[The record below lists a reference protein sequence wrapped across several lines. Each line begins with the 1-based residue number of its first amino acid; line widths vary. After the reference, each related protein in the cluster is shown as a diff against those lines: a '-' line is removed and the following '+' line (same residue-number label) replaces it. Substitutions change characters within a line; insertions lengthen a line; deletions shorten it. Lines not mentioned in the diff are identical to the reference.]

1 MADRPK
7 RPRRTLTRRQK
18 LLRDAL
24 LLPFLLAV
32 LLIVLDFPSLS
43 LELTRQATERRHLFG
58 PGEVI
63 LSVPASDLFAD
74 GEGRFD
80 RYYVVRWG
88 DWYALEART
97 PAPGSPGSRGTVGRG
112 GQRPLPASDSPPLRQ
127 QSYSPGRAR
136 CPGYYLQGPG
146 DHGGG
151 DSLSRRCLQRPGLFS
166 GLCPID
172 RAGERLLSLP
182 LHIPLCPARRLCALP
197 GLCPPDGTLLYS
209 SPVPDCWESRYGLSL
224 GVTPV
229 PFEELYD

>member
-1 MADRPK
+1 MTDRPK

-88 DWYALEART
+88 DWYALEA
-97 PAPGSPGSRGTVGRG
+97 V
-112 GQRPLPASDSPPLRQ
+112 
-127 QSYSPGRAR
+127 
-136 CPGYYLQGPG
+136 
-146 DHGGG
+146 H
-151 DSLSRRCLQRPGLFS
+151 RPGLS
-166 GLCPID
+166 WEPGVLWAVEDNDPS
-172 RAGERLLSLP
+172 RLLIP
-182 LHIPLCPARRLCALP
+182 LHSGSNLTAQEELDVLAIICKDPEITEVEILYPVGASNARGFSLVCARLTGQENGCFLFPCTFRYVPPADSVLCRGYAA
-197 GLCPPDGTLLYS
+197 DGTLLYS

-224 GVTPV
+224 GVTPI